1 VRVDALPEIESFGGQ
16 AVPATLSGAVDH
28 LIDLAMRERPDLA
41 AKVAAVRSREAA
53 VDLAR
58 ASLYPTVELSGY
70 YGSYAFNY
78 RLSNPPTPQFTA
90 MAPEYA
96 ASVALR
102 WDAFA
107 GFEHVNSIEQ
117 ATADREASRAVLYR
131 YQLDVASEVWRAYYA
146 FTTALRKYQYAQALL
161 AASQSAYDSN
171 FASFNRGLAT
181 IVDLLSAERDLAD
194 AKYTMVGSRADLLI
208 SAAAVAYTTGAI
220 PPQARP

>member
-1 VRVDALPEIESFGGQ
+1 
-16 AVPATLSGAVDH
+16 
-28 LIDLAMRERPDLA
+28 
-41 AKVAAVRSREAA
+41 VRSREAA